1 MNVLS
6 IIIPS
11 KQEFDNTINNTL
23 QGFDY
28 KHLRNGVGDFI
39 QNGKDIISQ
48 WIQKIFRK
56 TISSINLK
64 NSVSDNLA
72 TIFIIIALILIALI
86 VILMIVK
93 ASKSFERKE
102 RIKEILGEKIHD
114 KTTPSS
120 LRSLA
125 VSFEVKDD
133 YRQAIRYYFIS
144 ILLLMH
150 EKSIIY
156 LDETKTNE
164 EIYKC
169 LLQNKFSDSSI
180 LEYVISDFNSSWYG
194 HKIFNKET
202 YDKTLQNINLL
213 WKGVLSYEEKK

>member
-11 KQEFDNTINNTL
+11 NQEFDNTINKIL
-23 QGFDY
+23 QGSDY

-39 QNGKDIISQ
+39 QNSKDIISQ

-72 TIFIIIALILIALI
+72 TVFIIIALILIALI
-86 VILMIVK
+86 VILIIVK
-93 ASKSFERKE
+93 LSKSFERKE

-125 VSFEVKDD
+125 ISFEVKDD

-169 LLQNKFSDSSI
+169 LLQNKFSDSSV
-180 LEYVISDFNSSWYG
+180 LEYVIIDFNSSWYG